1 MGLVKN
7 KTDTN
12 IEFQPHLNCT
22 NSAFTLYTK
31 FGYVTIV
38 APVKKQNTKARG
50 VLVTYTQYGT

>member
-7 KTDTN
+7 KADTN
-12 IEFQPHLNCT
+12 TEFQPHLNCT

-38 APVKKQNTKARG
+38 ASVKKRKEKKKQE
-50 VLVTYTQYGT
+50 VS